1 MTGLEDRAEELGSG
15 RGLTGLTIGM
25 FVPVTAIW
33 LISAVFA
40 LVPIGALFG
49 VLIGNTSTGI
59 AIVCIGWTFGAGL
72 AFIRPVE
79 EWLGRAIFGLRPP
92 TPYEIEALQPLWN
105 VVCEEAAIDPSRYI
119 LRIENSPHP
128 NALASAGRLVAVT
141 NGAIE
146 QLPADMLQGI
156 LAHELGHHRD
166 LHPVA
171 ALLTWWYLLPIG
183 LLDWCLRV
191 VVRISAFIL
200 SFFRGWLIVLLLFA
214 LLVLL
219 LARFL
224 FFIPVKTAYLFGLMM
239 GRASE
244 YRADRYATDSGY
256 GPGLMRALRLFLDRG
271 LDDDLPRGIARLYNS
286 HPPLKKRIR
295 AIEKRMEKL
304 DSARQ
309 VRPPADMRWRIGA

>member
-1 MTGLEDRAEELGSG
+1 ML
-15 RGLTGLTIGM
+15 
-25 FVPVTAIW
+25 VPVTAIW
-33 LISAVFA
+33 LISVVFA

-59 AIVCIGWTFGAGL
+59 AIVCIGWTLGAGL

-79 EWLGRAIFGLRPP
+79 EWLGRTIFELRPP
-92 TPYEIEALQPLWN
+92 TPYEMEMLQPLWN
-105 VVCEEAAIDPSRYI
+105 GICEEAAIDPSRYI
-119 LRIENSPHP
+119 LKIENSPHP
-128 NALASAGRLVAVT
+128 NALAAAGRLVAVT
-141 NGAIE
+141 NGAME

-191 VVRISAFIL
+191 VVRINAFIL
-200 SFFRGWLIVLLLFA
+200 SLFRGWLIILLFFA

-224 FFIPVKTAYLFGLMM
+224 FFIPVKTAYLFGVMM

-256 GPGLMRALRLFLDRG
+256 GPGLMRALQLFLDRG
-271 LDDDLPRGIARLYNS
+271 FDEDLPRGIARLYNS

-304 DSARQ
+304 DSAR
-309 VRPPADMRWRIGA
+309 PPEVVPWRIGA

>member
-15 RGLTGLTIGM
+15 RGLTGLAIGM

-33 LISAVFA
+33 LISLIA
-40 LVPIGALFG
+40 LFPIGVLFG
-49 VLIGNTSTGI
+49 VVIGSTNTGV
-59 AIVCIGWTFGAGL
+59 AIVCIGWTLGAGL

-79 EWLGRAIFGLRPP
+79 EWLGRAIFELRSP
-92 TPYEIEALQPLWN
+92 TPYEIETLQPLWN
-105 VVCEEAAIDPSRYI
+105 AVCEETEVDPSRYI
-119 LRIENSPHP
+119 LKVENSPHP
-128 NALASAGRLVAVT
+128 NALAAAGRLVAVT

-191 VVRISAFIL
+191 VVRTSAFIL
-200 SFFRGWLIVLLLFA
+200 SFFRGWLILLLLFA
-214 LLVLL
+214 LLMLL
-219 LARFL
+219 LVRFL
-224 FFIPVKTAYLFGLMM
+224 FFIPVKTAYLIGLMM

-244 YRADRYATDSGY
+244 YRADRYATESGY
-256 GPGLMRALRLFLDRG
+256 GPGLLRALQLFLGRG
-271 LDDDLPRGIARLYNS
+271 LDEDLPRGIARLYNS

-295 AIEKRMEKL
+295 AIEKRLEKL
-304 DSARQ
+304 DSTHQ
-309 VRPPADMRWRIGA
+309 PAAATMTWRIGA